1 MKTINYILSAL
12 VSLMLVTSCDKDD
25 LVVVLNQSLESTLSV
40 SSTSIELDKEAPD
53 ATALT
58 LNWTAPDFGFN
69 AAANY
74 KLLMSDANGVMQ
86 SIANTSETSKSFSV
100 SELNKTIV
108 NLGYEAGT
116 QASLSIELQTIIG
129 AQDPKSLANT
139 SVAVTTY
146 ATVLDLSTEWGVVG
160 SGTPNSWDGPDIP
173 FYGVQGNPN
182 AMVAYA
188 NLVDGEIKFRT
199 NNAWDYNM
207 GDDGADGSLEQNG
220 ANIAVSA
227 GSYKITMTLDN
238 GTPVS
243 YSIEVFSW
251 GVIGSATA
259 NGWDSDFD
267 LTYDS
272 YTDTFK
278 AVATLS
284 DGEIKFR
291 MNDDWAVN
299 YGDTGADGVLDAG
312 GDNIAV
318 SAGNYLITLNL
329 NDLTYSVEAIDIWGI
344 IGSATANGWDSDT
357 DMLYD
362 VNNKDA
368 GIWYINGVTLS
379 DGEIKFRANDDWAVN
394 YGDTGAD
401 GVLDAGGDNIAV
413 SAGTYNIVLNLSD
426 AENPTYTISAQ

>member
-1 MKTINYILSAL
+1 
-12 VSLMLVTSCDKDD
+12 
-25 LVVVLNQSLESTLSV
+25 
-40 SSTSIELDKEAPD
+40 
-53 ATALT
+53 
-58 LNWTAPDFGFN
+58 
-69 AAANY
+69 
-74 KLLMSDANGVMQ
+74 
-86 SIANTSETSKSFSV
+86 
-100 SELNKTIV
+100 
-108 NLGYEAGT
+108 
-116 QASLSIELQTIIG
+116 
-129 AQDPKSLANT
+129 
-139 SVAVTTY
+139 
-146 ATVLDLSTEWGVVG
+146 
-160 SGTPNSWDGPDIP
+160 
-173 FYGVQGNPN
+173 
-182 AMVAYA
+182 MVAYA

-227 GSYKITMTLDN
+227 GSYKITITLEN

-251 GVIGSATA
+251 GVIGSGTA

-299 YGDTGADGVLDAG
+299 YGDSGADGVLDAG

-368 GIWYINGVTLS
+368 GIWYINGITLS

-394 YGDTGAD
+394 YGDNGAD

-426 AENPTYTISAQ
+426 AGNPTYTISAQ

>member
-25 LVVVLNQSLESTLSV
+25 LVVVLNESLESTLST
-40 SSTSIELDKEAPD
+40 SSSSVELDKEAPD

-69 AAANY
+69 AAAYY
-74 KLLMSDANGVMQ
+74 KLLMSDVNGAMQ

-108 NLGYEAGT
+108 NLGFEAGT
-116 QASLSIELQTIIG
+116 QASVSIELQTIIG
-129 AQDPKSLANT
+129 AQDPKSLAST
-139 SVAVTTY
+139 SVEITTY

-160 SGTPNSWDGPDIP
+160 SGTPNGWGGPDIP

-207 GDDGADGSLEQNG
+207 GDDGADGFLEQNG

-227 GSYKITMTLDN
+227 GSYKITITLEN

-251 GVIGSATA
+251 GVIGSGTA

-299 YGDTGADGVLDAG
+299 YGDSGADGVLDAG

-368 GIWYINGVTLS
+368 GIWYINGITLS

-394 YGDTGAD
+394 YGDNGAD

-426 AENPTYTISAQ
+426 AGNPTYTISAQ